1 MVRTRYVVKNLSRE
15 DVLPKAFAY
24 QKIVDTPACIPE
36 AGTSTIRPPA
46 IFHLVRVLKAPSV
59 DESRAEKLREF
70 RTFLVGKSR
79 IEMVRRRIL
88 EVYLLVSHIHV
99 AAHHDRFSTLHGL
112 YESAKGVFP
121 AHPIIQSP

>member
-1 MVRTRYVVKNLSRE
+1 MVRTRYVVKNLCRE
-15 DVLPKAFAY
+15 DVLPKAFAH

-36 AGTSTIRPPA
+36 TGTSTIRPPA

-70 RTFLVGKSR
+70 RTFLVGKSC
-79 IEMVRRRIL
+79 IEVVRRRIL

-99 AAHHDRFSTLHGL
+99 SAHHDRFLTLQVL
-112 YESAKGVFP
+112 YESAEGIFP
-121 AHPIIQSP
+121 IHPVSQTP

>member
-1 MVRTRYVVKNLSRE
+1 MVRTRYVVKNLRRE

-24 QKIVDTPACIPE
+24 QKIVDTPACIPK
-36 AGTSTIRPPA
+36 AGASAIGPPA
-46 IFHLVRVLKAPSV
+46 IFHLVRMLKAPSA

-70 RTFLVGKSR
+70 RTFLVGKSC
-79 IEMVRRRIL
+79 IEVVRRRVL

-99 AAHHDRFSTLHGL
+99 AAHHDRFLTLQGL

-121 AHPIIQSP
+121 AHPVIQTP